1 MGIIGIRIGLLQV
14 ALQNSN
20 AKIYSNYLTHTRIE
34 GIEIISTGAI
44 LVQIEW
50 TR

>member
-1 MGIIGIRIGLLQV
+1 MDV
-14 ALQNSN
+14 TKKW
-20 AKIYSNYLTHTRIE
+20 KIESEISTATRIE
-34 GIEIISTGAI
+34 GIEIISAGAI